1 MTPEEIDQLA
11 DRLFAAIMAGDVE
24 TVRGIY
30 ADDVEVWHN
39 FDMATQTRDQ
49 NLRVLGWMSKTARDL
64 RYTEIDRVIVADGFV
79 QQHVLKATAPD
90 GTELTIP
97 AMLRIRCA
105 DGRITRLDEYLDP
118 AQAAALSR

>member
-1 MTPEEIDQLA
+1 MTPEDIDQLA
-11 DRLFAAIMAGDVE
+11 SRLFAAIMAGDVD
-24 TVRGIY
+24 TVRSIY
-30 ADDVEVWHN
+30 ADDVAVWHN

-79 QQHVLKATAPD
+79 QQHVLKAIAPD
-90 GTELTIP
+90 GTELTVP
-97 AMLRIRCA
+97 AMMRVRCA

>member
-11 DRLFAAIMAGDVE
+11 DRLFAAIMAGDVD

-39 FDMATQTRDQ
+39 FDMAIQTREQ

-79 QQHVLKATAPD
+79 QQHVLKAIAPD

-105 DGRITRLDEYLDP
+105 DGKITRLDEYLDP

>member
-1 MTPEEIDQLA
+1 MTPDEIDQLA
-11 DRLFAAIMAGDVE
+11 SRLFAAIMAGDVD

-79 QQHVLKATAPD
+79 QQHVLKAIAPD
-90 GTELTIP
+90 GTELTVP
-97 AMLRIRCA
+97 AMMRVRCA